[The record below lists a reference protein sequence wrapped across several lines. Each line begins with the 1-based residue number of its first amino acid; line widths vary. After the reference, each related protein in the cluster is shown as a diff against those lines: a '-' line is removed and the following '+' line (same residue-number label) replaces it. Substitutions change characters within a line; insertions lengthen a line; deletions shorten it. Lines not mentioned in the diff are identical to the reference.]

1 MYWRKDRS
9 TTSLVACEADCIFS
23 IRNFWVFI
31 IISSVFQK
39 KKRYVSPTDATKSA
53 FTFLFLSSVS
63 WNFGF
68 CLGFEILQVSFWTK
82 FYLFRVG
89 KWWRKHTS
97 LSLSSCI
104 KLFKEIWD
112 LTAHMTWCI
121 STYSYSFVFAQKS
134 FVFYLRIYWPMQLC
148 HLLGNDFEDK
158 LWLERSSRVFFL
170 ECSFGA

>member
-23 IRNFWVFI
+23 IWNFWVFI
-31 IISSVFQK
+31 IISSVFQ

-82 FYLFRVG
+82 FPSVFRVG

-112 LTAHMTWCI
+112 LTAHILLTVTASSLHRKVLYFICKFTGQCNYVTCLVMILKTNCD
-121 STYSYSFVFAQKS
+121 
-134 FVFYLRIYWPMQLC
+134 LREVHECSL
-148 HLLGNDFEDK
+148 
-158 LWLERSSRVFFL
+158 
-170 ECSFGA
+170 CSFGA

>member
-23 IRNFWVFI
+23 IWNFWVFI
-31 IISSVFQK
+31 IISSVFQ